1 MRHTLEGKLP
11 EGVCS
16 VSRTD
21 FEMVR
26 CPGVTGQRQDV
37 EHRGGQKHKLIGT
50 APSPL
55 GNPVGPFLTYGP
67 RYMQL
72 TAETGNPPVVPINRL
87 GAGI

>member
-11 EGVCS
+11 EGVFGFE
-16 VSRTD
+16 TD

-55 GNPVGPFLTYGP
+55 GNPV
-67 RYMQL
+67 
-72 TAETGNPPVVPINRL
+72 VPDV
-87 GAGI
+87 